1 MKTLGIIPARYASTR
16 LPGKPLIDLAG
27 KPMIQHVYERVLHSV
42 DHLVVAT
49 DDQRIADRVAAFGGH
64 AVITSPHHPN
74 GTSRCNETLKILQNS
89 GEHYDVVVNIQGD
102 EPLIDPQ
109 LVQRLI
115 SAFSHS
121 AVQIVTAIRS
131 VTDPGELVEGPV
143 CVVTDHS
150 GRALYFSR
158 SVIPFVR
165 DLPRHLWLQAYPFN
179 HHIGIYAF
187 RTTILSH
194 LVNLPESPLEAA
206 EKLEQ
211 LRWLYAGYHI
221 HCISTTF
228 QSIPVDTPEDVLKVR
243 KLLTQC
249 L

>member
-1 MKTLGIIPARYASTR
+1 MKVLGIIPARYASTR

-42 DHLVVAT
+42 GHLVVAT

-74 GTSRCNETLKILQNS
+74 GTSRCHEAVQILQNS
-89 GEHYDVVVNIQGD
+89 GQHYDVVVNIQGD
-102 EPLIDPQ
+102 EPLIDPR
-109 LVQRLI
+109 LVKELI
-115 SAFSHS
+115 SVFLNS
-121 AVQIVTAIRS
+121 AVQIATAIRP
-131 VTDPGELVEGPV
+131 VTDPDDLVEGTV
-143 CVVTDHS
+143 SVVTDHS

-165 DLPRHLWLQAYPFN
+165 DVPRHLWLQAYPFY

-187 RTTILSH
+187 RTEVLSQ
-194 LVNLPESPLEAA
+194 LATLPESPLEAA

-211 LRWLYAGYHI
+211 LRWLYAGYSI
-221 HCISTTF
+221 HCIPTTF
-228 QSIPVDTPEDVLKVR
+228 QSIPVDTPDDVQKVA
-243 KLLTQC
+243 KLLTQ
-249 L
+249 